1 MLYAGHFFVSYF
13 AKTTF
18 SLNIERKEKRILIN
32 EDKHWIWPYTSHD
45 YYHHQSLFFFLLT
58 FNSIQFDRGAIW
70 TFLYKIRLYLKWSGK
85 KLLKVSFSF
94 IYMIFV
100 SFIVLCFVLC
110 QWKSKKKKWKLTH
123 KWSNVNNDKKNRK
136 MVIVFL
142 GCFDHEINDDL
153 VRSCVH
159 HVYVYKKKKKW

>member
-1 MLYAGHFFVSYF
+1 MTIYQPWLLSSSIVIFFPANF
-13 AKTTF
+13 
-18 SLNIERKEKRILIN
+18 
-32 EDKHWIWPYTSHD
+32 
-45 YYHHQSLFFFLLT
+45 Q
-58 FNSIQFDRGAIW
+58 FNSIRSRGHLDLSIQDSS
-70 TFLYKIRLYLKWSGK
+70 RLEMIGEK

-123 KWSNVNNDKKNRK
+123 KWSNVNNENRNRK
-136 MVIVFL
+136 MVIFFL
-142 GCFDHEINDDL
+142 GCFDHEINKNDYDDL

-159 HVYVYKKKKKW
+159 HVYV